1 MDIRAI
7 EMGIYNYRAAKA
19 FTKFQKGTLPKEGV
33 IKCPRSI
40 ILNCFHK
47 DCFYMLCQTDNK
59 TYYKLKVSSCVR
71 NA

>member
-40 ILNCFHK
+40 ILNYFHI
-47 DCFYMLCQTDNK
+47 N
-59 TYYKLKVSSCVR
+59 
-71 NA
+71 